1 MPALDEN
8 LGNLDI
14 ILAALRKDHLGKE
27 EFTKSFKTVVDFV
40 LKIQQRQQEAIAE
53 LQKTYNQLQ
62 TKLEQ
67 AINLTLTDLKKQVNE
82 VFVGKR
88 LDEMTG
94 EQRNNMGEIR
104 KMIIDTINRKL
115 GEVDF
120 RMSKLKDGE
129 RGMEG
134 MIGPRGPQGSP
145 GIIDDKTLEE
155 LRGEIKKTRRIL
167 AGPSADAVLS
177 YDASIQSDGS
187 RTAFDVPRHR
197 KALLVVTTQALF
209 FYRPTVDFT
218 TANLTLTFTGAVEPP
233 ANGQTVL
240 FLYVK

>member
-177 YDASIQSDGS
+177 YHFRSDGS
-187 RTAFDVPRHR
+187 KSYAVPRHR
-197 KALLVVTTQALF
+197 NALMLIGTQAPF
-209 FYRPTVDFT
+209 MFKKGTDWTTV
-218 TANLTLTFTGAVEPP
+218 NLTLTITEEVEDTS
-233 ANGQTVL
+233 NQEYVL
-240 FLYVK
+240 LYVK